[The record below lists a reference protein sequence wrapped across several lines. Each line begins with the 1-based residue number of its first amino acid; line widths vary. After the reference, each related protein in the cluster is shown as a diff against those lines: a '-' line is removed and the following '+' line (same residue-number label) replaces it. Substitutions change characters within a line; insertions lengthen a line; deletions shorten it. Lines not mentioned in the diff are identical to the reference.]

1 MAFYRRETSSFQINS
16 NLNQI
21 SIRTFSIYENSSVD
35 QIRMS
40 VNIQQRSSLVL
51 TNRSQERE
59 RHLRQLEMILTRTRS
74 RRIKMMKPIGV
85 SNNNF

>member
-59 RHLRQLEMILTRTRS
+59 TFKTTRNDLDTNKIQTNQNDETDWRLEQ
-74 RRIKMMKPIGV
+74 
-85 SNNNF
+85 